1 MYRVERL
8 LAVAAIN
15 TYTKALRVKE
25 DGAARRGGAFMDGR
39 AGCSDKRRTF
49 QSTGALKI
57 SIYSLHAV
65 GRIGVCTLRYVFKRV
80 AWTNDEDRRNPSR
93 SSKSLYSTLSPR
105 YRLGKRRR
113 LTRKMF

>member
-15 TYTKALRVKE
+15 THTHTKAPRVEE
-25 DGAARRGGAFMDGR
+25 DGARRGDAFMDGR
-39 AGCSDKRRTF
+39 GGCSDKRRTF

-65 GRIGVCTLRYVFKRV
+65 GRIGICTLRYVFKRV

-93 SSKSLYSTLSPR
+93 SSKSLYPTLSPR
-105 YRLGKRRR
+105 RVGTGLEKDDA
-113 LTRKMF
+113 